1 MTVSSQLEMAEKN
14 FRSIG
19 REDDIFQNRMRNF
32 NRGVSTPDVP
42 GEEVDLIEEEGMVW
56 EVEVKDQS
64 RKIELPKIATKA
76 SKMPESFGMELN
88 LHKQY
93 DKKYNIQRQCRT
105 CRGKS
110 KASPGS

>member
-1 MTVSSQLEMAEKN
+1 
-14 FRSIG
+14 
-19 REDDIFQNRMRNF
+19 
-32 NRGVSTPDVP
+32 
-42 GEEVDLIEEEGMVW
+42 MVW

-93 DKKYNIQRQCRT
+93 DKKYNIQGRVGEPPHRAAIVH
-105 CRGKS
+105 R
-110 KASPGS
+110 KASIRSNGLKIKSPIVPFQ